1 VNHYVCDRPETYHSV
16 PDTPEIPSDQC
27 SVWLKTFTSRFGSVG
42 MQRRRYLRAI
52 GGWLGAVSVAGCT
65 GLLPGSN
72 QEPEYPGGTLVIENR
87 GNNAVPVS
95 VETKLDEYDGSL
107 DTEVAAGATVV
118 RREFVTAEQGEIVML
133 IAQLGSTGDDIRF
146 QFLPAGGAD
155 TPPEVA
161 QLTFE
166 NAVEAS
172 ATWTAT
178 RGK

>member
-1 VNHYVCDRPETYHSV
+1 
-16 PDTPEIPSDQC
+16 
-27 SVWLKTFTSRFGSVG
+27 

-52 GGWLGAVSVAGCT
+52 GGCLGAVSVSGCT
-65 GLLPGSN
+65 GILPGSN
-72 QEPEYPGGTLVIENR
+72 EEPEYPGGTLVIKNT

-95 VETKLDEYDGSL
+95 VETKLDEYDASL
-107 DTEVAAGATVV
+107 DTEVAAGTTVV

-146 QFLPAGGAD
+146 QFLPAGGED

-166 NAVEAS
+166 NAAEAS

-178 RGK
+178 SGE